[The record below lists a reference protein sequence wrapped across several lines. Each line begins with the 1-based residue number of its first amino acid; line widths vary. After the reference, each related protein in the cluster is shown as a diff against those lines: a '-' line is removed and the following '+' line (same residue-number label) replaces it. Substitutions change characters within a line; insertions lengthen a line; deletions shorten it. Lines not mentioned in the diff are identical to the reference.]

1 MLVASVL
8 AGLAWHA
15 IKDLPHTQRFVP
27 RRRAVLVA
35 DPDGHAV
42 RLAQ

>member
-15 IKDLPHTQRFVP
+15 
-27 RRRAVLVA
+27 VLVA

-42 RLAQ
+42 RLVQ